1 MPVTM
6 AVAHGVHMKTTL
18 SVSDMKWMSGLQP
31 EILMLFKE
39 RVNFSL
45 KQLAEEQKKKQ
56 QQ

>member
-1 MPVTM
+1 
-6 AVAHGVHMKTTL
+6 
-18 SVSDMKWMSGLQP
+18 MSGLQP